1 MTQNTKNIWFIEKKK
16 VIWDDL
22 FGIANILMLIEYWSF
37 KVIPHES
44 RPLLKKLSVAMNLYF
59 DYALHPDEMGLIL
72 PVLSHS

>member
-1 MTQNTKNIWFIEKKK
+1 
-16 VIWDDL
+16 
-22 FGIANILMLIEYWSF
+22 MLIEYWSF